1 MAHDETEAD
10 KGPEMDTPQLES
22 SSRQERGYWTGA
34 SSVGSPKESAH
45 CKEVELM
52 TAVVE
57 RTNMLA
63 ALHQVERNRGSAGVD
78 GMTIA
83 HLRPWLREHWAM
95 IKAKLLEGSYQPRAI
110 RRVAI
115 PKPGGG
121 ERILGIPTVVDRLIQ
136 QAIGQ
141 VLVPIYDPHFSD
153 HSYGFRPGRSAVQ
166 AVRKAQAH
174 QHDGRRWVVDLDL
187 EKFFDF
193 VNHDILLARLR
204 RRVADP
210 VLLSLIG
217 RYLRAGMMEGEIE
230 TTRTAVVR
238 PRTQGTPQGGPL
250 SPLLSNILLDDF
262 DKELEKR
269 GHSFVRYA
277 DDANIYVSSEKA
289 GHRVLESVTSWL
301 AKRLKLKVNVTKSE
315 VARPWT
321 RKFLGYS
328 VTNHRKA
335 KLRVAPESVKRLKGK
350 VKEHIRR
357 GRGRN
362 LKRFIEEDLNP
373 VLRGWSGYFAASE
386 TRGIFDELDQW
397 IRRKLRNIVWRQWKR
412 PRTRRKKLMSL
423 GLDEATASA
432 SAYNGRGAW
441 WNSGASHMNRVLSK
455 KYFDQIGLV
464 NLQERVYFLE
474 KASFR

>member
-1 MAHDETEAD
+1 MAHDEAETD
-10 KGPEMDTPQLES
+10 KHPEMDAPPQES
-22 SSRQERGYWTGA
+22 SSRKERGHRAGV
-34 SSVGSPKESAH
+34 SNVGSPKDQTH
-45 CKEVELM
+45 CKEEDLM

-63 ALHQVERNRGSAGVD
+63 ALRQVERNRGSAGVD
-78 GMTIA
+78 GMSTA
-83 HLRPWLREHWAM
+83 QLRPWLKEHWVM
-95 IKAKLLEGSYQPRAI
+95 IKGKLLEGSYQPRAV
-110 RRVAI
+110 RRVVI

-136 QAIGQ
+136 QAIAQ
-141 VLVPIYDPHFSD
+141 VLVPIFDPHFSD

-166 AVRKAQAH
+166 AVRKAREH
-174 QHDGRRWVVDLDL
+174 QHNGRRWVVDLDL

-204 RRVADP
+204 RRIADP
-210 VLLSLIG
+210 VLLQLIG
-217 RYLRAGMMEGEIE
+217 RYLRAGMMENGIE
-230 TTRTAVVR
+230 TT
-238 PRTQGTPQGGPL
+238 RTQGTPQGGPL

-269 GHSFVRYA
+269 GHHFVRYA
-277 DDANIYVSSEKA
+277 DDANIYVASAQA
-289 GHRVLESVTSWL
+289 GHRVLESVTRWL
-301 AKRLKLKVNVTKSE
+301 GKRLKLKVNTTKSA

-328 VTNHRKA
+328 VTNNRKA

-350 VKEHIRR
+350 VREHIRR

-362 LKRFIEEDLNP
+362 LRRFIEEDLNP
-373 VLRGWSGYFAASE
+373 VLRGWSSYFSASE

-397 IRRKLRNIVWRQWKR
+397 IRRKLRNILWRQWKR
-412 PRTRRKKLMSL
+412 PRTRRKKLMGF
-423 GLDEATASA
+423 GLSEETASA

-441 WNSGASHMNRVLSK
+441 WNSGASHMNRAIPK
-455 KYFDQIGLV
+455 KTFDRLGLV
-464 NLQERVYFLE
+464 SLQERVRFLE
-474 KASFR
+474 QTSLR